1 MRLHEEPTP
10 PFETAE
16 EDRIETE
23 DVVDEVGDTAGVT
36 YKDGEELA
44 CGDKESD
51 RDKERWELDPA
62 SAEDYR
68 ERMRHEHE
76 PEGPADPLLHMTHR
90 CHRPGHQH

>member
-1 MRLHEEPTP
+1 MRLREEPAP

-16 EDRIETE
+16 EDLIETE
-23 DVVDEVGDTAGVT
+23 DVVDEVGETAGVT

-44 CGDKESD
+44 CGDKEMR
-51 RDKERWELDPA
+51 RDEERWELDPA

-76 PEGPADPLLHMTHR
+76 PDGPADPLLHMTHNA
-90 CHRPGHQH
+90 CRPGHH